1 MNAKQMFVASV
12 MVASIVAAWAPA
24 AHADTGLTRSD
35 VQAQVLQARAQ
46 GQLRPAGEAVE
57 PFSAIA
63 SGQSRSRQEV
73 RAEVLQAR
81 ASGELVPAGE
91 AVAPFETPMPSI
103 LARAA
108 VKEEYRMA
116 RMRGELIPDGE
127 GFASPGRPAA
137 SRTGHTIA
145 MRFGR

>member
-12 MVASIVAAWAPA
+12 MVASIAAAIAPA
-24 AHADTGLTRSD
+24 AHADGGLTRGE
-35 VQAQVLQARAQ
+35 VKAQVLQARAA

-57 PFSAIA
+57 PYSALS
-63 SGQSRSRQEV
+63 SGPARSREQV

-91 AVAPFETPMPSI
+91 AVAPFETPTPSI
-103 LARAA
+103 LARAT

-116 RMRGELIPDGE
+116 RMRGELTPDGE
-127 GFASPGRPAA
+127 GFASPSRP
-137 SRTGHTIA
+137 SVDGHGHTIA
-145 MRFGR
+145 MIRR